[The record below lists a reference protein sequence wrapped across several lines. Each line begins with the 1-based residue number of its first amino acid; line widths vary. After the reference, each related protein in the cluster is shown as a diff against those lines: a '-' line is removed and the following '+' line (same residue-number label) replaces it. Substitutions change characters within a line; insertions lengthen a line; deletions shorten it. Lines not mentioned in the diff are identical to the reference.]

1 MTTNLTIAV
10 IGIFLIM
17 LGIYVWL
24 RFFDIQEQLEILK
37 ETQREKYDLIQN
49 KINKITFQDK
59 VIPHKISEESCRIY
73 NSEGNPICYCDNE
86 LTFLDILCQIARN
99 KYEGYFV
106 VKNDLAYKIN
116 TDGRIDTKDKPPL
129 FTKYD
134 EYMKELM
141 GF

>member
-1 MTTNLTIAV
+1 MSINLTISI

-24 RFFDIQEQLEILK
+24 RFFDIQEQLESIK
-37 ETQREKYDLIQN
+37 ESQWGKYNLIQN
-49 KINKITFQDK
+49 KTNKITFPDK
-59 VIPHKISEESCRIY
+59 VIPHKISEESCKIY
-73 NSEGNPICYCDNE
+73 NPEGNPICYCDNE

-99 KYEGYFV
+99 KYEGYFAI
-106 VKNDLAYKIN
+106 KKDLVYKIN